1 MTVKQLIEQLGKF
14 DPETEVL
21 GMCTDPTNFTYKSS
35 IQSIEFD
42 TPFDDSGYS
51 GVDGSELKWDD
62 HYFEDET
69 MDEPEYIGQKVVLLN
84 IGDV

>member
-1 MTVKQLIEQLGKF
+1 MKVKELIEQLGKF

-21 GMCTDPTNFTYKSS
+21 GMCVDPTNYTYKSP

-51 GVDGSELKWDD
+51 GIDGSELDWDTY
-62 HYFEDET
+62 YFEDET
-69 MDEPEYIGQKVVLLN
+69 MDEPEYIGPKVVLLN

>member
-1 MTVKQLIEQLGKF
+1 MNVKQLIEQLGKF

-21 GMCTDPTNFTYKSS
+21 GMCVDPTGFTYKNE
-35 IQSIEFD
+35 IKSIEFD

-69 MDEPEYIGQKVVLLN
+69 MDEPEYIGPKVVLLN

>member
-1 MTVKQLIEQLGKF
+1 MKVKELIEQLGKF

-21 GMCTDPTNFTYKSS
+21 GMCVDPTNYTYKSP

-51 GVDGSELKWDD
+51 GIDGSELDWDT

-69 MDEPEYIGQKVVLLN
+69 MDEPEYIGPKVILLN